1 MTAVTLTAIA
11 LTGETL
17 QRGISRGRSVAGSQ
31 GVVIERRC
39 DEMRKHFIHSAF

>member
-31 GVVIERRC
+31 GVVIEKPTIPQIWWADC
-39 DEMRKHFIHSAF
+39 